1 MNHTI
6 QSLYVI
12 TEAKEYYSCITLY
25 NDKVYLTKEEAEA
38 YLVEAQANADKYR
51 GKVKVSTLEDY
62 VYNYGSAR
70 YDEGAGDERE
80 SASWGDSSY

>member
-1 MNHTI
+1 MSHTI

-12 TEAKEYYSCITLY
+12 TETKEYSSITLY
-25 NDKVYLTKEEAEA
+25 NDKVYLTKAEAEA

-62 VYNYGSAR
+62 FYNYGSAR

-80 SASWGDSSY
+80 SSWVNPSY

>member
-1 MNHTI
+1 MSHTI

-12 TEAKEYYSCITLY
+12 IETKEYSSITLY

-62 VYNYGSAR
+62 IYDYGSDR
-70 YDEGAGDERE
+70 YQEGSVDERE
-80 SASWGDSSY
+80 ASSSY

>member
-1 MNHTI
+1 MNTI

-12 TEAKEYYSCITLY
+12 TETKEYSSITLY
-25 NDKVYLTKEEAEA
+25 NDKVYLTKAEAEA

-62 VYNYGSAR
+62 IYDYGSDR
-70 YDEGAGDERE
+70 YQEGAGDEKE
-80 SASWGDSSY
+80 SSWVNPSY

>member
-1 MNHTI
+1 MSHTI

-12 TEAKEYYSCITLY
+12 TEAKEYSSITLY
-25 NDKVYLTKEEAEA
+25 NDKVYLSKEEAEA

-62 VYNYGSAR
+62 FYNYGSDR
-70 YDEGAGDERE
+70 YDEGVRDERE

>member
-1 MNHTI
+1 MQQTI

-12 TEAKEYYSCITLY
+12 TETKEYSSITLY
-25 NDKVYLTKEEAEA
+25 NDKVYLTKEEAES

-62 VYNYGSAR
+62 IYDYGSDTR
-70 YDEGAGDERE
+70 
-80 SASWGDSSY
+80 SQL